1 MVALTFAEQVKIIL
15 SRRRMTIKELAE
27 VIEEKTGK
35 KMSRQNLT
43 QRLNRDNF
51 QEQDMRMIANILGC
65 TFQLNILDKEAA
77 SKEGV
82 ILPTQA
88 ELEKVNRRRDR
99 AMGKD
104 EDDEELEAER
114 DITMGELV
122 DMMSVAEAE
131 IDRMVEDM
139 PEQKVLPEEPEAEP
153 ELEVEPKPEAAG
165 AVIKTYIKNSDG
177 EKEMQDAQPQRA
189 KPVKRPRF
197 TFGRP
202 SVHRPVQQPVSPVQP
217 TPPAPEEDTKRG
229 EINPYTGYEY
239 KSNSVRIHPQRIGYV
254 QVYDRSD
261 HKWTDM
267 TEWAFLGYQERKK
280 ALLGNDYEPPIYLD

>member
-51 QEQDMRMIANILGC
+51 QEQDMRMIAGILGC
-65 TFQLNILDKEAA
+65 AFQLNILDKEAA
-77 SKEGV
+77 LEEGV
-82 ILPTQA
+82 ILPTQT

-99 AMGKD
+99 AMGMD
-104 EDDEELEAER
+104 EDDKAQEAER

-122 DMMSVAEAE
+122 DMMNVAEAE

-139 PEQKVLPEEPEAEP
+139 PEQKELPEEPEARQ
-153 ELEVEPKPEAAG
+153 ELEMKPEASD

-177 EKEMQDAQPQRA
+177 EKEMQDVQPQRVN
-189 KPVKRPRF
+189 PMKRPGF

-202 SVHRPVQQPVSPVQP
+202 SVHRPAQQPVSPEQS
-217 TPPAPEEDTKRG
+217 TPPAPEEEDTKRG
-229 EINPYTGYEY
+229 EINPYTGLEY